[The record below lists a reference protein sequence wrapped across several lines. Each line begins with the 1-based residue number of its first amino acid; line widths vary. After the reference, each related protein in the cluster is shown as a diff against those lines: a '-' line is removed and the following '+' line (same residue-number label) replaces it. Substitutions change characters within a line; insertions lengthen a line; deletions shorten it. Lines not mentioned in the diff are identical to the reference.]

1 MSKGFVITLEIMIII
16 WAPLGILYARGRWS
30 KWWMVVNLPILYA
43 VWFLTNSPVHEFSHA
58 AGVYAAGGTVTETR
72 LLTRFWK
79 GEWDVAWIHAQGIF
93 AAWQQLV
100 VATSPYVLDAVS
112 IACGLLV
119 LRRKFFRSSFLTGL
133 LLVVLVLRPLFNVA
147 SNATGLVLER
157 VGDLAGIEVLTG
169 SRGVGYV
176 FAALLI
182 AFGVYA
188 VGRVLTMYKAFP
200 AMQPL
205 PAVPSEAS
213 RQF

>member
-1 MSKGFVITLEIMIII
+1 MSKGFVITLEIMTII

-30 KWWMVVNLPILYA
+30 KWWMAVNLPILYA
-43 VWFLTNSPVHEFSHA
+43 AWFLTNSPVHELSHV

-79 GEWDVAWIHAQGIF
+79 GEYDIAWIHAQGIL

-100 VATSPYVLDAVS
+100 VGALPYLVDAVS

-119 LRRKFFRSSFLTGL
+119 LRRKPFRSSFLTGL
-133 LLVVLVLRPLFNVA
+133 LFVLLVLRSLFNVV
-147 SNATGLVLER
+147 SNATGLILER
-157 VGDLAGIEVLTG
+157 IGDLAGIEILTG
-169 SRGVGYV
+169 SRGFGYA

-188 VGRVLTMYKAFP
+188 VSRVLVIYKAFP
-200 AMQPL
+200 GVQPL
-205 PAVPSEAS
+205 PAGPPQAS